1 MASPRIQ
8 RRLAAVLAA
17 DVAGYARL
25 MENDERG
32 TFGRLRAH
40 RAEVFE
46 PLVGE
51 HRGRIVK
58 HTGDGALCEFPSIVD
73 AVACAMLIQQGVA
86 ERESAVPE
94 GARIRYRIGVNLGD
108 IILEDDGDIYGD
120 GVNLAARLE
129 ALADPGGISISSA
142 AFEHLH
148 GKLDCAYEDLGE
160 KAIKHL
166 ERPVRVYRV
175 LPPGAAALARPAP
188 PAAALALP
196 DRPSIAVLPFDDM
209 SVDPE
214 QDFFAD
220 GITEDITT
228 ALCKFRG
235 FFVIARNTMF
245 TYKGRAVDVRTVG
258 RELGVRYVLEGSVR
272 RLAGRIRVNAQLI
285 EAATSNHLWAERY
298 DRGLEDIFAIQDEI
312 TASVVGRIGPELL
325 AAEHARASRKP
336 PQSLDAWECVI
347 RALFHS
353 SHQSEEETRTA
364 LGHLDRAIEIDPA
377 YAQALGM
384 KAWILVF
391 RAFQGWE
398 EMGQALGAVKPLI
411 ARALAAD
418 GTELW
423 AFLAQGMVGYAIR
436 DNDLAVT
443 ALTRAVNLNPNSVN
457 AQGLLGIAHAF
468 GGRPAEALLCI
479 DRAVRLSPRDTFLS
493 DFQLYYAFAHFQAAR
508 YEQGLQHAQQS
519 HDMRP
524 GHPYPLVMAA
534 ACAGHLGLGE
544 RAASL
549 VRELKSVLPIA
560 SVGWVETTSPYVRA
574 EDRGRLVEGLRRA
587 GLN

>member
-1 MASPRIQ
+1 
-8 RRLAAVLAA
+8 
-17 DVAGYARL
+17 
-25 MENDERG
+25 MERDERG

-46 PLVGE
+46 RLVGE
-51 HRGRIVK
+51 HGGRIVK
-58 HTGDGALCEFPSIVD
+58 HTGDGALCEFPSVVD
-73 AVACAMLIQQGVA
+73 AVACAMLIQQGVSQ
-86 ERESAVPE
+86 RESAVPE

-108 IILEDDGDIYGD
+108 IILEDDGDICGD
-120 GVNLAARLE
+120 GVNIAARLE
-129 ALADPGGISISSA
+129 ALADPGGISISGA

-148 GKLDCAYEDLGE
+148 GKLDCSFEDLGE
-160 KAIKHL
+160 KTIKNL

-175 LPPGAAALARPAP
+175 LPPGAAPLARPAA
-188 PAAALALP
+188 PAPALALP
-196 DRPSIAVLPFDDM
+196 DRPSIAVLPFDNM

-272 RLAGRIRVNAQLI
+272 RLGGRIRVNAQLI
-285 EAATSNHLWAERY
+285 EAATSNHLWADRY

-353 SHQSEEETRTA
+353 SQQSEEESRTA
-364 LGHLDRAIEIDPA
+364 LGLLDRAIEIDPA

-384 KAWILVF
+384 KAWITVF

-398 EMGQALGAVKPLI
+398 EMGAALAAVKPLI

-418 GTELW
+418 GEELW

-436 DNDLAVT
+436 DNALAMA
-443 ALTRAVNLNPNSVN
+443 ALSRAVALNPNSVN

-468 GGRPAEALLCI
+468 GGRPAEALVCI
-479 DRAVRLSPRDTFLS
+479 DRAMRLSPRDTFLS
-493 DFQLYYAFAHFQAAR
+493 DFELYYAFAHFAAQR
-508 YEQGLQHAQQS
+508 YDEALRHAQRS

-534 ACAGHLGLGE
+534 ACAGQLGLTE
-544 RAASL
+544 RAAAL
-549 VRELKSVLPIA
+549 GRELTAVLPIA
-560 SVGWVETTSPYVRA
+560 SVGWVEATSPFVKADDRA
-574 EDRGRLVEGLRRA
+574 RLVDGLKRA